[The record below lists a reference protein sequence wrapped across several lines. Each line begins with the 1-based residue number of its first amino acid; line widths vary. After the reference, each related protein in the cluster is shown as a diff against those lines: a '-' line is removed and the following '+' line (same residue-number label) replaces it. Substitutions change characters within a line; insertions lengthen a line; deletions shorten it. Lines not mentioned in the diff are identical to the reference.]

1 MAVTKGTEGS
11 LYIITSTTAFS
22 GEATTEDGATTI
34 YQIDDTDKRVWDPN
48 TEITPS
54 TGTIDRAWQDE
65 GVDWFTGRVKMT
77 ATGLTALTLSG
88 DYVTLKVVAEVY
100 AWSLTLER
108 TSENVQTIGES
119 WADPMDLGER
129 ATVTLSRFRTDT
141 DFDHVADD
149 DWVLL
154 KLYED
159 ATNGY
164 WAKAL
169 RKSMGWTKA
178 VGAVDKE
185 AVEFESSGPIA
196 RIA

>member
-11 LYIITSTTAFS
+11 IYIIDTPTAFS
-22 GEATTEDGATTI
+22 GGATTEDGATMI
-34 YQIDDTDKRVWDPN
+34 YQIDDVAKRVWDPS
-48 TEITPS
+48 TAITPS
-54 TGTIDRAWQDE
+54 TGTIDRAWQDS

-88 DYVTLKVVAEVY
+88 DYVTLKTAAEIY
-100 AWSLTLER
+100 AWSVNLER
-108 TSENVQTIGES
+108 TQENTQNIGEA
-119 WADPMDLGER
+119 WADPTDLGTR
-129 ATVTLSRFRTDT
+129 ATVTVSRFRIDT
-141 DFDHVADD
+141 EFDHVADD

-159 ATNGY
+159 ASGGY
-164 WAKAL
+164 WVKAL

-178 VGAVDKE
+178 VGTVDKE
-185 AVEFESSGPIA
+185 SVEFESSGPVG